1 MSGSRNILAA
11 EEARGDISLTGTA
24 GSDTAALLEVDSADT
39 LVDAAASAAAE
50 ALDDA
55 VLAMIDESSDALTAE
70 VAAGALELAD
80 PAVLD
85 EVEVDDVA
93 VDAVDADAAPARPR
107 LRVRRGGASS
117 AGAVAAAESA
127 VAVEAAPDRRDRE
140 RVVMPGAAA
149 VEVSDPEVMLLTE
162 ALDALSVACSTA
174 LLELVAPA

>member
-1 MSGSRNILAA
+1 
-11 EEARGDISLTGTA
+11 
-24 GSDTAALLEVDSADT
+24 
-39 LVDAAASAAAE
+39 
-50 ALDDA
+50 
-55 VLAMIDESSDALTAE
+55 MIDESSDALTAE
-70 VAAGALELAD
+70 VVAGALELAD
-80 PAVLD
+80 PAVLEEVEASAPEALLLLLLSAELD
-85 EVEVDDVA
+85 DVEVDDVA